1 MQDSKLKTFNM
12 YDSEQ
17 TNIVNIFAGKERRG
31 GDLFM
36 HMERRRETVIDENL
50 QRDPLYNLHVK
61 YFYLQG
67 L

>member
-31 GDLFM
+31 GGLIYAYGKA
-36 HMERRRETVIDENL
+36 ERDGHRRKFAKGSFI
-50 QRDPLYNLHVK
+50 
-61 YFYLQG
+61 
-67 L
+67 